1 MNEHKQTMK
10 EIKTPKTLLQA
21 VAYFT
26 DDAKCVEFLS
36 NFRWADGKPHC
47 PKCGSDNVCSL
58 TSRPAYRCR
67 EKGCRKSFSLKTG
80 SVMEDS
86 PLPITKWVPALW
98 FIINHKNGV
107 SSCEVARAL
116 GITQKSAWHLCHRI
130 RKAVS
135 NGSFEK
141 LSGNIEVDET
151 YVGGKAQFMHKERR
165 AKLSK
170 HNDPKRNVANDK
182 TVVMGILERGGE
194 VRVKVVENARRTNL
208 LPEIVANV
216 EAGSNIYSDKLRSY
230 DVLKENYNHSS
241 VDHNIMFVDGAT
253 HTNGLENFWC
263 LFKRSVKGTYT
274 QIAKVHTNR
283 YLAEQAFR
291 YNTRKMND
299 AERFEQAAAKL
310 WGKRL
315 PYAELI
321 GRKAA

>member
-1 MNEHKQTMK
+1 
-10 EIKTPKTLLQA
+10 
-21 VAYFT
+21 
-26 DDAKCVEFLS
+26 
-36 NFRWADGKPHC
+36 
-47 PKCGSDNVCSL
+47 
-58 TSRPAYRCR
+58 
-67 EKGCRKSFSLKTG
+67 
-80 SVMEDS
+80 MEDS

-141 LSGNIEVDET
+141 LSGNIEIDET
-151 YVGGKAQFMHKERR
+151 YVGGKAKFMHKERR
-165 AKLSK
+165 EKLTK
-170 HNDPKRNVANDK
+170 RGDPNRNVANDK

-194 VRVKVVENARRTNL
+194 VRAKVVPNARRTNL
-208 LPEIVANV
+208 LPEIMANV
-216 EAGSNIYSDKLRSY
+216 EVGSNIYSDKLRSY
-230 DVLKENYNHSS
+230 DVLNENFNHSS
-241 VDHNIMFVDGAT
+241 VDHKLTFVDGMA

-274 QIAKVHTNR
+274 KIAPFHTDR

-291 YNTRKMND
+291 FNTRKMTD
-299 AERFEQAAAKL
+299 AERFERAAEKI

-315 PYAELI
+315 MYKELI
-321 GRKAA
+321 SRKAA